1 MITITPT
8 AAAQIRAAAATS
20 GADGLALRL
29 AAKLGD
35 DGDIEYGMGFDELRD
50 NDAEVDCEGVGVLV
64 GASSQ
69 DLLFGTTL
77 DFVEFQ
83 PGDYRFIFVPP
94 CSSKPQAGACGNGGC
109 GGCGK

>member
-8 AAAQIRAAAATS
+8 AAAQIRAAAAQS
-20 GADGLALRL
+20 GADGMALRL
-29 AAKLGD
+29 AAKPGA

-50 NDAEVDCEGVGVLV
+50 KDAELECEGVEVLV

-69 DLLFGTTL
+69 ELLAGTTL
-77 DFVEFQ
+77 DYVEFQ
-83 PGDYRFIFVPP
+83 PGEYRFIFVPP
-94 CSSKPQAGACGNGGC
+94 CSSRPQAGSCGNGGC